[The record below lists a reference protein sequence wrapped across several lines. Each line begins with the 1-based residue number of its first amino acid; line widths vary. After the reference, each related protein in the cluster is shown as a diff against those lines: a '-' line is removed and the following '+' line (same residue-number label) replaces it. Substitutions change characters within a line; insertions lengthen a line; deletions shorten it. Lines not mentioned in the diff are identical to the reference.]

1 MSWISPRT
9 SIPFAGRWAAG
20 MTDAHGPAL
29 YRAAGRRVQVLVADA
44 TLAGLIGEW
53 LAAADCSVVAAD
65 DDEQD
70 LLIIDLPF
78 PRQAGERLARLAEEH
93 PGKPVLVLS
102 SFFPGIDSNGS
113 VARSLG
119 VAGVLPMPVTRGSL
133 LSAVF
138 GILAD
143 TE

>member
-1 MSWISPRT
+1 
-9 SIPFAGRWAAG
+9 
-20 MTDAHGPAL
+20 MTDAHGPAPC
-29 YRAAGRRVQVLVADA
+29 RRVQVRVADPA
-44 TLAGLIGEW
+44 LAGLIGEW
-53 LAAADCSVVAAD
+53 LAAADCRLAAD

-70 LLIIDLPF
+70 LLIVDLPF

-93 PGKPVLVLS
+93 PATPILVLS
-102 SFFPGIDSNGS
+102 SFFPGIDSNGA

-138 GILAD
+138 GILARV
-143 TE
+143 E